1 MGNLDRLE
9 LFKQFS
15 KEEPENPFN
24 WYALALEYCKT
35 DTLKAAELFDK
46 LLTGFEAYLPTYYTA
61 AHFFT
66 DLEEVD
72 KAKLIYEKGIT
83 LAQNQQD
90 TKALQE
96 LKNAYQNFLFEYDF
110 D

>member
-24 WYALALEYCKT
+24 WYALALEYSKS
-35 DTLKAAELFDK
+35 DTKKAAELFEM
-46 LLTGFEAYLPTYYTA
+46 LLTDFEAYLPTYYTA

-66 DLEEVD
+66 DLEEIS
-72 KAKLIYEKGIT
+72 KAKLIYEKGIE
-83 LAQNQQD
+83 LAQNQQEI
-90 TKALQE
+90 KALQE
-96 LKNAYQNFLFEYDF
+96 LKNAYQNFCFEYDF